1 MKKTSLKL
9 HWSGIPPVPRSG
21 TGCGI
26 IFFIFLFF
34 MATLAQAQTETRKV
48 TPPRKI
54 EYEDKTLTYNPTWKD
69 QETYI
74 EANIDSDTDKEIII
88 SFVASYKPVKDVVSD
103 KAQTPFS
110 VPKEEIPL
118 IENHSFYQI
127 YDLGLNGHY
136 ELIKTMTGM
145 DRLGQVEI
153 FSLDKNKPNAI
164 AILSPGGERYT
175 DLSIYQWSQGGYRLI
190 FNQGTNQKIMIDKKE
205 IPAVLHIGPQILSW
219 NASTNTFKPLDKNLK

>member
-1 MKKTSLKL
+1 MKKTS
-9 HWSGIPPVPRSG
+9 
-21 TGCGI
+21 I
-26 IFFIFLFF
+26 ISFIFLSFIT
-34 MATLAQAQTETRKV
+34 TLALAQTETRKV

-74 EANIDSDTDKEIII
+74 EADTDNDADKEIII
-88 SFVASYKPVKDVVSD
+88 SFVASYKPVKDVISD
-103 KAQTPFS
+103 KAATPFS

-145 DRLGQVEI
+145 DRLGKVEI
-153 FSLDKNKPNAI
+153 FSLNKSKPNAI
-164 AILSPGGERYT
+164 AILSPGGEHYT
-175 DLSIYQWSQGGYRLI
+175 DLSIYQWNQGGYRLI
-190 FNQGTNQKIMIDKKE
+190 FNQGTNQEIMIDKKK
-205 IPAVLHIGPQILSW
+205 IPAVLHIGTQLLSW
-219 NASTNTFKPLDKNLK
+219 DPSANTFICKNT